1 VNRKLLAEAALLAN
15 TLDRAIIAN
24 CFTFDVD
31 RTLLDSMVADSLFI
45 VDRETGEKIKIW
57 EQAYDG

>member
-1 VNRKLLAEAALLAN
+1 MAHSR

-31 RTLLDSMVADSLFI
+31 RTLIDSMVADSLFI